1 MKQWLLLVSIST
13 LLAACGGDDKQAAAP
28 KADSAPVA
36 QAEPAAKVAEKVTT
50 EAKAPS
56 AAEYDKAALVEEA
69 KVAVQALGGNLMQE
83 LQLAMKAGGPL
94 NAIPVCNEKAPEIA
108 NAVSTAQSL
117 QISRVSL
124 KNRNPVMGK
133 ANDWQT
139 TVLQDFDTRKAAGE
153 SPDTLAFTQIIEHD
167 GKSEF
172 RFMKAIPTG
181 GQCLGCHGA
190 NLEPAVSAKIAELY
204 PEDKAVGYKE
214 GDLRGAFVVVK
225 SLN

>member
-1 MKQWLLLVSIST
+1 MKQWLLLVSLTT
-13 LLAACGGDDKQAAAP
+13 LLAACGADDKQAAAP
-28 KADSAPVA
+28 KADKAPAAQPAPAAEPVA
-36 QAEPAAKVAEKVTT
+36 EV
-50 EAKAPS
+50 KAPT
-56 AAEYDKAALVEEA
+56 AAEYDKAALVADA
-69 KVAVQALGGNLMQE
+69 KLAVQALGGNLKKE

-108 NAVSTAQSL
+108 NTISAEKGL
-117 QISRVSL
+117 QVSRVSL

-133 ANDWQT
+133 ANDWQSA
-139 TVLQDFDTRKAAGE
+139 VLQDFDTRKAAGE
-153 SPDTLAFTQIIEHD
+153 SPDTLAFTQIVEHD

-181 GQCLGCHGA
+181 SLCLSCHGA
-190 NLEPAVSAKIAELY
+190 NLKPEVTVKIAELY